1 LEISFPPP
9 RRSVFCWPFSLFL
22 CYFIE
27 GKEIGGRKLAV
38 LEILKY
44 PHPILKKRSQA
55 VSQIDEEVKK
65 LIQDMKETMYGAS
78 GVGLAACQVGVS
90 RRVIILDVSPMDPRH
105 SFFALINPEI
115 ISEEGEI
122 DHEEGCLSVP
132 DCLEKVKRKE
142 KVCVRGLSPQGME
155 IEIKGDGIL
164 AIALQHEIDHINGV
178 LILDRVSRLKREIY
192 RNKLKKEKRKEE
204 KP

>member
-1 LEISFPPP
+1 M
-9 RRSVFCWPFSLFL
+9 
-22 CYFIE
+22 
-27 GKEIGGRKLAV
+27 AA

-44 PHPILKKRSQA
+44 PHPILKKRSEV
-55 VSQIDEEVKK
+55 VSQINEEVKK
-65 LIQDMKETMYGAS
+65 LIQDMRETMVQAG
-78 GVGLAACQVGVS
+78 GVGLAACQVGVPQ
-90 RRVIILDVSPMDPRH
+90 RVIVLDVSPLDPQH

-132 DCLEKVKRKE
+132 DCLEKVKRRE
-142 KVCVRGLSPQGME
+142 KVSVRGLSAEGRD
-155 IEIKGDGIL
+155 IEIKGEGIL

-178 LILDRVSRLKREIY
+178 LILDKISRLKREIY

-204 KP
+204 IP

>member
-1 LEISFPPP
+1 M
-9 RRSVFCWPFSLFL
+9 
-22 CYFIE
+22 
-27 GKEIGGRKLAV
+27 AV

-44 PHPILKKRSQA
+44 PHSILRKRSKE
-55 VSQIDEEVKK
+55 VGRIDEEVKK
-65 LIQDMKETMYGAS
+65 LIRDMRETMVQAG
-78 GVGLAACQVGVS
+78 GIGLAACQIGDS
-90 RRVIILDVSPMDPRH
+90 RRVIVLDVSPMDPQY

-142 KVCVRGLSPQGME
+142 RVCVRGLSPGGME

>member
-1 LEISFPPP
+1 M
-9 RRSVFCWPFSLFL
+9 
-22 CYFIE
+22 
-27 GKEIGGRKLAV
+27 AV

-44 PHPILKKRSQA
+44 PHSVLKKRSEA
-55 VSQIDEEVKK
+55 VSQIDEKVRT
-65 LIQDMKETMYGAS
+65 LIHDMRETMYEVG

-90 RRVIILDVSPMDPRH
+90 QRVIVLDVSPVDPQQG
-105 SFFALINPEI
+105 FFALINPEI
-115 ISEEGEI
+115 VSEEGEI

-132 DCLEKVKRKE
+132 DCVEKIKRKE
-142 KVCVRGLSPQGME
+142 KVCVRGLSSEGGE
-155 IEIKGDGIL
+155 IEIHGDGIL

-192 RNKLKKEKRKEE
+192 RNKLKKERRKGE

>member
-1 LEISFPPP
+1 M
-9 RRSVFCWPFSLFL
+9 
-22 CYFIE
+22 
-27 GKEIGGRKLAV
+27 AV
-38 LEILKY
+38 LEIRKF
-44 PHPILKKRSQA
+44 PHPILKKRSEA
-55 VSQIDEEVKK
+55 VSRIDEGVGK
-65 LIQDMKETMYGAS
+65 LIHDMRETMYEAG
-78 GVGLAACQVGVS
+78 GIGLAACQGGVP
-90 RRVIILDVSPMDPRH
+90 RRVIVLDVSPMDPQH

-142 KVCVRGLSPQGME
+142 KVCVRGLSPEGME
-155 IEIKGDGIL
+155 MEIKGDGIL

>member
-1 LEISFPPP
+1 M
-9 RRSVFCWPFSLFL
+9 
-22 CYFIE
+22 
-27 GKEIGGRKLAV
+27 AA

-44 PHPILKKRSQA
+44 PHPILKKRSE
-55 VSQIDEEVKK
+55 VVNQINEEVKK
-65 LIQDMKETMYGAS
+65 LICDMRETMYQAG
-78 GVGLAACQVGVS
+78 GIGLAACQVGVP
-90 RRVIILDVSPMDPRH
+90 RRVIVLDVSPLDPQH

-132 DCLEKVKRKE
+132 DCLEKVKRRE
-142 KVCVRGLSPQGME
+142 KVCVRGLSPDGVD
-155 IEIKGDGIL
+155 IEIKGEGIL
-164 AIALQHEIDHINGV
+164 GIALQHEIDHINGV
-178 LILDRVSRLKREIY
+178 LILDKISRLKREIY

>member
-1 LEISFPPP
+1 M
-9 RRSVFCWPFSLFL
+9 
-22 CYFIE
+22 
-27 GKEIGGRKLAV
+27 AV
-38 LEILKY
+38 LEILKF
-44 PHPILKKRSQA
+44 PHPVLKKRSEA
-55 VSQIDEEVKK
+55 VGRIDGEVKK
-65 LIQDMKETMYGAS
+65 LIHDMRETMVDAG
-78 GVGLAACQVGVS
+78 GIGLAACQVGVS
-90 RRVIILDVSPMDPRH
+90 RRVIVLDVSPMDPQH

-115 ISEEGEI
+115 ISEEGEV

-142 KVCVRGLSPQGME
+142 RVCVKGFSLEGKEME
-155 IEIKGDGIL
+155 IRGEGIL
-164 AIALQHEIDHINGV
+164 AVALQHEIDHINGI